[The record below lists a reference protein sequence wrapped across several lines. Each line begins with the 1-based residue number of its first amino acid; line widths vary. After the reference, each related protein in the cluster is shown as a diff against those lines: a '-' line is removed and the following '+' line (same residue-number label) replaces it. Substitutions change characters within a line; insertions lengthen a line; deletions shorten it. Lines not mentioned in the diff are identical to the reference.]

1 MRRKYDM
8 PAIGHLIQ
16 FLDKYR
22 ALGLQ
27 TVDDK
32 AVVHNFMAHI
42 YRRAM
47 LFERKLYN
55 LNGAV
60 HASAKTAWC
69 RQKQREGFLGDRLFS
84 HRQCPLVKQAASAK
98 TFPLL
103 HVRRWADKD
112 QCQRRTRNPCTVMPR
127 ITYMKFAAKV
137 LTFGIVAATLAGCS
151 REGDLD
157 IGAGVG
163 VNVTRSGCP
172 AVAVPD
178 GTGDIT
184 LFNPSDSQDASAI
197 DVVASI
203 TNIRPTCSES
213 GEKIFSQASFDVQAR
228 RSDTQGSRTVILPY
242 FTTVVQGGSAVVAK
256 RVGQVTLQFA
266 DGQQRASASA
276 QAASYIDK
284 ASASLPAEIVQK
296 ITKKRKPGDPD
307 AALDPMAAPEVRAA
321 VVRSSFEMLI
331 GFQLTEDQLRYNVT
345 R

>member
-1 MRRKYDM
+1 
-8 PAIGHLIQ
+8 
-16 FLDKYR
+16 
-22 ALGLQ
+22 
-27 TVDDK
+27 
-32 AVVHNFMAHI
+32 
-42 YRRAM
+42 
-47 LFERKLYN
+47 
-55 LNGAV
+55 
-60 HASAKTAWC
+60 
-69 RQKQREGFLGDRLFS
+69 
-84 HRQCPLVKQAASAK
+84 
-98 TFPLL
+98 
-103 HVRRWADKD
+103 
-112 QCQRRTRNPCTVMPR
+112 MPR
-127 ITYMKFAAKV
+127 IAYMKFAAKV

-184 LFNPSDSQDASAI
+184 LFNPADSQDASAI

-228 RSDTQGSRTVILPY
+228 RSDTQGSRTVTLPY

>member
-1 MRRKYDM
+1 
-8 PAIGHLIQ
+8 
-16 FLDKYR
+16 
-22 ALGLQ
+22 
-27 TVDDK
+27 
-32 AVVHNFMAHI
+32 
-42 YRRAM
+42 
-47 LFERKLYN
+47 
-55 LNGAV
+55 
-60 HASAKTAWC
+60 
-69 RQKQREGFLGDRLFS
+69 
-84 HRQCPLVKQAASAK
+84 
-98 TFPLL
+98 
-103 HVRRWADKD
+103 
-112 QCQRRTRNPCTVMPR
+112 
-127 ITYMKFAAKV
+127 MKFAAKV

-184 LFNPSDSQDASAI
+184 LFNPADSQDASAI

-203 TNIRPTCSES
+203 TNIRPICSES
-213 GEKIFSQASFDVQAR
+213 GEKIFSRASFDVQAR
-228 RSDTQGSRTVILPY
+228 RSDTQGSRTVTLPY

-276 QAASYIDK
+276 QAGSYIDK

-307 AALDPMAAPEVRAA
+307 AALDPMADTEVRAA
-321 VVRSSFEMLI
+321 VIRSSFEMLI

>member
-1 MRRKYDM
+1 
-8 PAIGHLIQ
+8 
-16 FLDKYR
+16 
-22 ALGLQ
+22 
-27 TVDDK
+27 
-32 AVVHNFMAHI
+32 
-42 YRRAM
+42 
-47 LFERKLYN
+47 
-55 LNGAV
+55 
-60 HASAKTAWC
+60 
-69 RQKQREGFLGDRLFS
+69 
-84 HRQCPLVKQAASAK
+84 
-98 TFPLL
+98 
-103 HVRRWADKD
+103 
-112 QCQRRTRNPCTVMPR
+112 
-127 ITYMKFAAKV
+127 MKFAAKV

-184 LFNPSDSQDASAI
+184 LFNPADSQDASAI
-197 DVVASI
+197 DIVASI
-203 TNIRPTCSES
+203 TNVRPTCSES

-228 RSDTQGSRTVILPY
+228 RSDTQGSRTVTLPY
-242 FTTVVQGGSAVVAK
+242 FTTVVQGSSAVIAK

-307 AALDPMAAPEVRAA
+307 AALDPMADPEVRAA
-321 VVRSSFEMLI
+321 VVRSSFEMLV